1 MDGGG
6 VEVVDE
12 AERRWERRRRPEPS
26 LRGVE
31 ADDREDSR
39 AGGMESP
46 GKRIVGEDMLA
57 KVSCENL
64 TIY

>member
-26 LRGVE
+26 LRGV

-39 AGGMESP
+39 TEGMESP
-46 GKRIVGEDMLA
+46 GKRMVGEDMLA
-57 KVSCENL
+57 KGSCENL